1 MKIENIRING
11 MKNPTGF
18 DFETVCASWKI
29 RESTGKKQEYAK
41 IEVSLTED
49 FAEVFWSKEGKGLN
63 SAAEKLEF
71 EQSAYTRYFVR
82 ITVTDDKGES
92 AVSEPAYFETGK
104 MDEIWSGKWITT
116 EKEDTFHPLFM
127 KDFEVK
133 KELASARLY
142 ICGLGLFEAK
152 LNGEKVGE
160 EVLTPYYSNYHDE
173 EQYLTFDITKDIKKQ
188 NRDQETVQN
197 QLTVSL
203 GNGWYKG
210 RFGLGNQINN
220 FGDEFKLIAEIRL
233 IYADGEVQVIGT
245 DETWSYIGSDVED
258 DGIYDGEIINH
269 LLWDG
274 KENLPKQAVLTSTE
288 GRLVP
293 RYSIPVMEMED
304 MPVKEVIHTPIGE
317 TVLDFGQNF
326 AGYVTFRNHLP
337 KGTKIIFD
345 HGEIL
350 QDGNFYNAN
359 YRSAKAQFVY
369 VSDGREE
376 LVRPAFTY
384 FGFRYIKVSGW
395 PEEVKAEDFTGKVV
409 YSEMDRTGYIET
421 GHKGVNR
428 LFLNALWGQKS
439 NFVDFP
445 TDCPQRDERLG
456 WTGDAQVFSGTA
468 SFNMDTTAFYNKFMH
483 DLRTEQVKYD
493 GILPGVIPVLDPNG
507 PIFSSVWGD
516 IATILPMVVYEHS
529 GNVEVLKLYYP
540 MMKDWVD
547 KITREDQ
554 VRGQKYLYD
563 FGNQLGDWLALDG
576 RTEQSMEGGT
586 DAYYIGSNY
595 YAMSVQKTAKA
606 AEILGYKEDKLYY
619 SALYG
624 KIKEAIIREYFT
636 ESGRLAIDS
645 QTGYIVALYS
655 GIYKNKDAVVAG
667 LKARLYKDCYKLKG
681 GFTGAPILCRVLS
694 ENGFVEDAFYF
705 LLQEEY
711 PGWMHCINLGATTIW
726 ERWNSVLDDGHLSGT
741 MMNSLN
747 HYSYGAVVE
756 YLYRDVAGL
765 KALEPG
771 FKKALITPLINGKL
785 KYMHMTYDCA
795 YGEYKINWEIL
806 KNGKISVDI
815 QIPFGCDAV
824 IGLPFYEENA
834 NGKVMEV
841 TAGSYHY
848 EYRPTEDLRQRY
860 NNKTMFKDMMHDP
873 EAMKVIER
881 VSPMLM
887 YFLSTGNEDYFYES
901 IQSLEKLSYMGFT
914 REMVDN
920 LRAELLK
927 LMDME
932 EE

>member
-1 MKIENIRING
+1 MRIENVRING
-11 MKNPTGF
+11 MENPAGF
-18 DFETVCASWKI
+18 DFETACVSWKV
-29 RESTGKKQEYAK
+29 REASGKEQQNVK
-41 IEVSLTED
+41 IEVSLTEA
-49 FAEVFWSKEGKGLN
+49 FEEVFYVKEGKELN

-71 EQSAYTRYFVR
+71 DQNAHTRYYVR
-82 ITVTDDKGES
+82 VTVTDDKGET

-104 MDEIWSGKWITT
+104 MEEPWVGKWITT
-116 EKEDTFHPLFM
+116 EKEDAFHPLFM
-127 KDFEVK
+127 KNFEAK
-133 KELASARLY
+133 KTLASARLY
-142 ICGLGLFEAK
+142 ICGLGLFTAE
-152 LNGEKVGE
+152 LNGKKVGD

-173 EQYLTFDITKDIKKQ
+173 EQYLTFDITEDVKEQ
-188 NRDQETVQN
+188 NK
-197 QLTVSL
+197 LGVSL
-203 GNGWYKG
+203 GNGWFKG
-210 RFGLGNQINN
+210 KFGLNNQSNN

-233 IYADGEVQVIGT
+233 VYEDGEVQVIGT
-245 DETWSYIGSDVED
+245 DETWEYIGSDVED

-269 LLWDG
+269 LLWKE
-274 KENLPKQAVLTSTE
+274 KENLPKKAVLTEVE
-288 GRLVP
+288 GKLVA
-293 RYSIPVMEMED
+293 RYSLPVMEMED
-304 MPVKEVIHTPIGE
+304 MPVKEVIHTPLGE

-337 KGTKIIFD
+337 EGTRIVFD

-350 QDGNFYNAN
+350 QDGNFYNEN
-359 YRSAKAQFVY
+359 YRSAKSQFVY

-376 LVRPAFTY
+376 LVRPSFTY
-384 FGFRYIKVSGW
+384 FGFRYVRVTGW
-395 PEEVKAEDFTGKVV
+395 PGEAKAEDFTGKSL
-409 YSEMDRTGYIET
+409 YSKMDRTGYIET
-421 GHKGVNR
+421 GHQGVNR

-439 NFVDFP
+439 NFIDFP

-456 WTGDAQVFSGTA
+456 WTGDAQVFARTA
-468 SFNMDTTAFYNKFMH
+468 SFNMDTTAFYHKFMH
-483 DLRTEQVKYD
+483 DLRNEQVKYD

-516 IATILPMVVYEHS
+516 IATFLPMVVYEHS
-529 GNVEVLKLYYP
+529 GNVEELRNSYP

-547 KITREDQ
+547 KITREDEA
-554 VRGQKYLYD
+554 RGQKYLYD

-606 AEILGYKEDKLYY
+606 AEILGYQEDEAYYKDLYE
-619 SALYG
+619 
-624 KIKEAIIREYFT
+624 KIKAAIIREYFT
-636 ESGRLAIDS
+636 ETGRLAIDS

-655 GIYKNKDAVVAG
+655 GIYRDKEAVVAG
-667 LKARLYKDCYKLKG
+667 LKARFYKDCYKLKG
-681 GFTGAPILCRVLS
+681 GFTGAPILCRVLA
-694 ENGFVEDAFYF
+694 ENGFEEDAFYF

-747 HYSYGAVVE
+747 HYSYGSVVE

-771 FKKALITPLINGKL
+771 FKKALITPLMNGKL
-785 KYMHMTYDCA
+785 KYMNMIYDSA
-795 YGEYKINWEIL
+795 YGEYKVSWKVL
-806 KNGKISVDI
+806 KDGNVSVDV
-815 QIPFGCDAV
+815 QVPFGCSAV
-824 IGLPFYEENA
+824 IGLPFYEGE
-834 NGKVMEV
+834 VTEV
-841 TAGSYHY
+841 TAGNFHY

-860 NNKTMFKDMMHDP
+860 NHKTMFKDMMHDP

-887 YFLSTGNEDYFYES
+887 YFLSTGNQDYFYES
-901 IQSLEKLSYMGFT
+901 IQSLEKLFYMGFT
-914 REMVDN
+914 REIVDN
-920 LRAELLK
+920 LSAELSK

-932 EE
+932 EK

>member
-1 MKIENIRING
+1 MKVVNVRING
-11 MKNPTGF
+11 MENPVGF
-18 DFETVCASWKI
+18 DFETVCVSWKV
-29 RESTGKKQEYAK
+29 RETSARRQQNVK
-41 IEVSLTED
+41 IEIALTED
-49 FAEVFWSKEGKGLN
+49 FSELLWTKEEKNLN

-71 EQSAYTRYFVR
+71 EQSAYTRYYVR
-82 ITVTDDKGES
+82 VTVTSDEGET
-92 AVSEPAYFETGK
+92 AVSKPAYFETGK
-104 MDEIWSGKWITT
+104 MDDPWMGKWITT
-116 EKEDTFHPLFM
+116 KKEDTFHPLFI
-127 KDFEVK
+127 KNFEVK
-133 KELASARLY
+133 KKPASARLY

-152 LNGEKVGE
+152 LNGKKIGE

-173 EQYLTFDITKDIKKQ
+173 EQYLTFDVMENIK
-188 NRDQETVQN
+188 NIDNHTEMQETAEN
-197 QLTVSL
+197 QLAVSL

-210 RFGLGNQINN
+210 KFGLNSQSNN
-220 FGDEFKLIAEIRL
+220 FGDTFKLIAELRL
-233 IYADGEVQVIGT
+233 IYEDGEIQVIGT
-245 DETWSYIGSDVED
+245 DETWNYIGSDVED

-269 LLWDG
+269 LLWEE
-274 KENLPKQAVLTSTE
+274 KENPAKQAVLTEAE
-288 GRLVP
+288 GKLVS
-293 RYSIPVMEMED
+293 RYSLPVMEMED
-304 MPVKEVIHTPIGE
+304 MPVKEVIHTPAGE

-326 AGYVTFRNHLP
+326 AGYVTFWNHLP
-337 KGTKIIFD
+337 KGSKLILD

-350 QDGNFYNAN
+350 QDGNFYNEN
-359 YRSAKAQFVY
+359 YRAAKSQFVY

-376 LVRPAFTY
+376 LVRPSFTY
-384 FGFRYIKVSGW
+384 FGFRYVRVTGW
-395 PEEVKAEDFTGKVV
+395 PGEVKAEEFTGKAV
-409 YSEMDRTGYIET
+409 YSKMDRTGYMET
-421 GHKGVNR
+421 GHRGVNR

-456 WTGDAQVFSGTA
+456 WTGDAQVFAGTA
-468 SFNMDTTAFYNKFMH
+468 SFNMDTAAFYQKFIH
-483 DLRTEQVKYD
+483 DLRNEQVKYD

-516 IATILPMVVYEHS
+516 IATFLPMVVYEHS
-529 GNVEVLKLYYP
+529 GNTEMLRSSYP

-554 VRGQKYLYD
+554 ARGQKYLYD

-606 AEILGYKEDKLYY
+606 AEILGYEEDKHYYDDLYQ
-619 SALYG
+619 
-624 KIKEAIIREYFT
+624 KIREAIIREYFT
-636 ESGRLAIDS
+636 ETGRLAIDS

-655 GIYKNKDAVVAG
+655 GIYREKEAVVAG
-667 LKARLYKDCYKLKG
+667 LKARFYKDCYKLKG
-681 GFTGAPILCRVLS
+681 GFTGAPILCRVLA
-694 ENGFVEDAFYF
+694 ENGFEEDAFYF
-705 LLQEEY
+705 LLQEDY

-747 HYSYGAVVE
+747 HYAYGSVVE

-771 FKKALITPLINGKL
+771 FKKALITPLMNGKL
-785 KYMHMTYDCA
+785 KYMHMTYDSA
-795 YGEYKINWEIL
+795 YGEYKVDWEIL
-806 KNGKISVDI
+806 KNGKVTVDI
-815 QIPFGCDAV
+815 QVPFGCSAV
-824 IGLPFYEENA
+824 IGLPFYEGE
-834 NGKVMEV
+834 VMEV
-841 TAGSYHY
+841 EAGSYHY

-887 YFLSTGNEDYFYES
+887 YFLSTGNQDYFYES
-901 IQSLEKLSYMGFT
+901 IQSLEKLFYMGFT
-914 REMVDN
+914 REIVDN
-920 LRAELLK
+920 LRTELSK
-927 LMDME
+927 LLDME